1 MSKKYEEFIPAPGM
15 SIEEFDHITDGVEDH
30 VFSAEYNARKES
42 IMKKTSG
49 TRAKTSHLGIKIAVA
64 AAALVI
70 ATPFVA
76 NAATNGELFARI
88 WGKDGKKDIPAHTE
102 IYVEEGKIRDD
113 GTPASYEV
121 NYPKIEYTDVDPETA
136 EKLLEGKISTEPVV
150 ATIGDYK
157 FTINA
162 VVRDGTSAVV
172 DYTIEKEGGVDL
184 LNYSQFDNEAKGAWI
199 NEDQNFF
206 YMISGG
212 HNKTYVDLSRSTKD
226 KLYCTDYIAVTDS
239 LKLEL
244 VEYTKSLT
252 AIHKAEQNPNDYIKD
267 QKTVSIPKTDKISKV
282 HFESDAGETVD
293 LSAISMKLV
302 VSGNTLGEHY
312 DPLASCAMDFVGKV
326 KITFKDG
333 SEYLVFDEKYYD
345 GYHDHDDSKEVANYA
360 YLVGG
365 LENDMTVVFNRLV
378 DTGNIAKITVNETD
392 YFLK

>member
-1 MSKKYEEFIPAPGM
+1 MSKKYEDNILAPDM
-15 SIEEFDHITDGVEDH
+15 SIEEFDSITDGVEDH
-30 VFSAEYNARKES
+30 VFSERYLARKEQM
-42 IMKKTSG
+42 MKQTSQ

-64 AAALVI
+64 AAALVV

-121 NYPKIEYTDVDPETA
+121 NYPKVEYTDVDPETA

-184 LNYSQFDNEAKGAWI
+184 LNYSQLDNEAKGAWL

-212 HNKTYVDLSRSTKD
+212 HNKTYVDLSRSTRD

-252 AIHKAEQNPNDYIKD
+252 AIHKAEQNPDDYIKD
-267 QKTVSIPKTDKISKV
+267 QKTISIPKTDKISKV
-282 HFESDAGETVD
+282 HFESDAGETID
-293 LSAISMKLV
+293 LSAVSMKLV

-312 DPLASCAMDFVGKV
+312 DPQASCAMDFVGKV

-345 GYHDHDDSKEVANYA
+345 GYHDHDDSKEVANHA

>member
-1 MSKKYEEFIPAPGM
+1 MSKKYEDNILAPDM
-15 SIEEFDHITDGVEDH
+15 SIEEFDSITDGVEDH
-30 VFSAEYNARKES
+30 VFSERYLARKEQM
-42 IMKKTSG
+42 MKQTSQ

-64 AAALVI
+64 AAALVV

-76 NAATNGELFARI
+76 NAASNGELFARI

-121 NYPKIEYTDVDPETA
+121 NYPKVEYTDVDPETA

-184 LNYSQFDNEAKGAWI
+184 LNYSQLDNEAKGAWM

-206 YMISGG
+206 YMITGG

-252 AIHKAEQNPNDYIKD
+252 AIHKAEQNPDDYIKD
-267 QKTVSIPKTDKISKV
+267 QKTISIPKTDKISKV
-282 HFESDAGETVD
+282 HFESDAGETID

-312 DPLASCAMDFVGKV
+312 DPQASCAMDFVGKV